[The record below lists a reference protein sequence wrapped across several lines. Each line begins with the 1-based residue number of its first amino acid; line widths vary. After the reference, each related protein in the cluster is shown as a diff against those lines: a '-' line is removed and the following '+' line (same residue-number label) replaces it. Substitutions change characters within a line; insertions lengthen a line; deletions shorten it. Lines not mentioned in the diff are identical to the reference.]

1 MKRITLIGALLLASS
16 ACQATDIASTPWHAT
31 QQKQLNGLPDLPAQA
46 QRLLGTMLPNADV
59 VPPAVGEARFVD
71 LDQDG
76 NLELVSTVDYSGR
89 GFFNNIVVV
98 RQQQGHFSWTALGN
112 NGRSIEDL
120 PSHLVDANG
129 DGVPEL
135 VLEQFMDRYEGALRV
150 PVETVIYRW
159 GPAGFRDASDAF
171 PEYYRSRV
179 VPKLEEQ
186 LAKASSKGSS
196 KATSSVAH
204 EDDDVFM
211 LKAELA
217 RARQRGR
224 VK

>member
-1 MKRITLIGALLLASS
+1 MKRTTLIGALLLASS
-16 ACQATDIASTPWHAT
+16 ACQATDIASTTWHAS
-31 QQKQLNGLPDLPAQA
+31 QQKQLNGLSDLPAQA
-46 QRLLGTMLPNADV
+46 QRLLGTLLPNADL

-98 RQQQGHFSWTALGN
+98 RQQQGHFSWTGLSN
-112 NGRSIEDL
+112 NGSSIEDL
-120 PSHLVDANG
+120 SSHLVDANR

-150 PVETVIYRW
+150 PVETVVYRW
-159 GPAGFRDASDAF
+159 GPAGFRDESNAF
-171 PEYYRSRV
+171 PEYYRLRV
-179 VPKLEEQ
+179 IPKIEEK

-196 KATSSVAH
+196 KATSSPAPV
-204 EDDDVFM
+204 DDDVFM